1 MKRHFIAVLA
11 ACAVIGKCEEFI
23 KSLNDNL
30 NTLDKSCK
38 GEVTINLTIS
48 DAQYKFVKV
57 LGKWGVMTCKGSWEP
72 FEIVPIEDLRV
83 MAERVQRVVDEDEK

>member
-11 ACAVIGKCEEFI
+11 ACAVIDKCEEFI

-30 NTLDKSCK
+30 NTLDKNCK

-72 FEIVPIEDLRV
+72 FEIVPIEDLKI
-83 MAERVQRVVDEDEK
+83 MAERVQRVVDEN

>member
-11 ACAVIGKCEEFI
+11 ACAIMDKCEEFI

-30 NTLDKSCK
+30 NTLDVSKN
-38 GEVTINLTIS
+38 GEVTIDLTLTH
-48 DAQYKFVKV
+48 ATYKFVKV

-83 MAERVQRVVDEDEK
+83 MAERVQRVVDEK

>member
-11 ACAVIGKCEEFI
+11 ACAVIDKCEEFI

-83 MAERVQRVVDEDEK
+83 MAERVQRVVDEK

>member
-11 ACAVIGKCEEFI
+11 ACAVMDKCEEFI

-30 NTLDKSCK
+30 NTLEVSKN
-38 GEVTINLTIS
+38 GEVTIEFTLTHAI
-48 DAQYKFVKV
+48 YKFVKV

-72 FEIVPIEDLRV
+72 FDIVPIEDLRV
-83 MAERVQRVVDEDEK
+83 MAERVQRVVDGK

>member
-1 MKRHFIAVLA
+1 MKRHFISVLA
-11 ACAVIGKCEEFI
+11 ACAVIDKCEEFI

-83 MAERVQRVVDEDEK
+83 MAERVQRVVDEK